1 MNPVAAESW
10 LEKRLWAPGPKRILS
25 IDGGGAS
32 PLVSI
37 GILAELES
45 RLSRLSGREDFRLA
59 DYFELIGGVSTGAVP
74 AACLALGASAAEVA
88 DLCGKLAIEAFAPGP
103 SGLRAPRFDVRAVD
117 KVLARTL
124 GDVDLSAPALR
135 TGLAIFGKSAES
147 GALWTMTNNPR
158 GRYWERS
165 KTFFV
170 RRLIQ
175 ASLAAP
181 VAFED
186 IAIPLGP
193 GDEPVERFVDAATFG
208 LSNPSLHLLLMAT
221 LRGYGLEWHTGPD
234 RILMLSV
241 GAGAWPLPDMSSAE
255 QDADQAAAVL
265 ANVNYDA
272 SQMAVT
278 VLQGVGASFR
288 PWRINSELEDMT
300 GTTMS
305 PVPGLQFQRMEAR
318 LSADALGMGAAEL
331 AAIRAAGPADVDALN
346 QLHEIGRKAAER
358 YFAPPA
364 DHPKRRLD
372 RAIFPRRFDPAGFRG
387 PPRGPAR
394 FKLQALGRAWKD

>member
-1 MNPVAAESW
+1 MSPVAAASW
-10 LEKRLWAPGPKRILS
+10 LEKRLWSPGAKRILS

-37 GILAELES
+37 GILSELET
-45 RLSRLSGREDFRLA
+45 RLSRLSGRDDFRLA
-59 DYFELIGGVSTGAVP
+59 DYFDLIGGVSTGAAP
-74 AACLALGASAAEVA
+74 AACLALGASTAEAA
-88 DLCGKLAIEAFAPGP
+88 DLCGKLAVESFAPGP
-103 SGLRAPRFDVRAVD
+103 AGLRAPRFDVRAVD

-124 GDVDLSAPALR
+124 GDVDLSAPTLR
-135 TGLAIFGKSAES
+135 TGLAIFAKSAES
-147 GALWTMTNNPR
+147 GALWVMSNNPR
-158 GRYWERS
+158 GRYWERN
-165 KTFFV
+165 KTFLV

-181 VAFED
+181 VAVED

-255 QDADQAAAVL
+255 QDADQVAAVL
-265 ANVNYDA
+265 ANVNHDA

-278 VLQGVGASFR
+278 VLQGVGATFR
-288 PWRINSELEDMT
+288 PWRINSELEDMAGAT
-300 GTTMS
+300 IS
-305 PVPGLQFQRMEAR
+305 PVPGLQFQRMEAS
-318 LSADALGMGAAEL
+318 LSPKALGVDASEL
-331 AAIRAAGPADVDALN
+331 AAIRAAGPGDVDALN
-346 QLHEIGRKAAER
+346 SLHEIGRQAAER

-372 RAIFPRRFDPAGFRG
+372 RSIFPRRFDPPGFRA
-387 PPRGPAR
+387 PTRGAPR
-394 FKLQALGRAWKD
+394 FKLQALGRTWKD